1 MRPLPA
7 DFSDTTVTLT
17 SIDGPTGSVPIC
29 RYQPVASTEGRAALP
44 ALVWVHGGGFFA
56 GGLHQPESHAVSLA
70 LASRGMPVVSVD
82 YRLVPPPGLSWARS
96 LTRRRPVRFP
106 LPMHDVLAVIREV
119 DGKSPN
125 GIIVGGASAGAC
137 LAAAAILSAVDH
149 SVSPRGA
156 VFAYGFF
163 HPVHPAAPE
172 IQRLVRGRRRI
183 THSRRALNLMNRN
196 YVGSATALGDR
207 LAFPGGHD
215 LRGFPTTLI
224 INAERDSMRASGDR
238 FAGELAAAGVEV
250 DHHVI
255 PGTRHA
261 FFNTPR
267 HAAFEVGMDLIAGW
281 AKDVVP
287 RSPDSHAA
295 N

>member
-1 MRPLPA
+1 MTFA
-7 DFSDTTVTLT
+7 
-17 SIDGPTGSVPIC
+17 SIDGPTGQIPIC
-29 RYQPVASTEGRAALP
+29 RYQPAVSPGEKAALP
-44 ALVWVHGGGFFA
+44 TLVWLHGGGFFA

-82 YRLVPPPGLSWARS
+82 YRLVPPPGLGWARS
-96 LTRRRPVRFP
+96 STRRRPVRFP
-106 LPMHDVLAVIREV
+106 VPMHDVLAAIREV
-119 DGKSPN
+119 DGESPN
-125 GIIVGGASAGAC
+125 GIIVGGASAVAC
-137 LAAAAILSAVDH
+137 LAAAAILSAIDH
-149 SVSPRGA
+149 TVSPRGA

-163 HPVHPAAPE
+163 HSMHPAVPE

-196 YVGSATALGDR
+196 YVGSAAALGDR

-224 INAERDSMRASGDR
+224 INAERDAMRASGDL
-238 FAGELAAAGVEV
+238 FASELAAAGVKV

-255 PGTRHA
+255 PGARHA
-261 FFNTPR
+261 FLNTPR

-281 AKDVVP
+281 ASDVVLRP
-287 RSPDSHAA
+287 PDSQVAG
-295 N
+295 